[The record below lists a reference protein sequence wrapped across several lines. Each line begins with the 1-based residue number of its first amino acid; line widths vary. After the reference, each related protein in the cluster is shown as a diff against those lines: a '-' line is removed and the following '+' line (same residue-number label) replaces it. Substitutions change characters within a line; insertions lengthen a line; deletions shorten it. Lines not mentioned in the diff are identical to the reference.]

1 MLLPRFS
8 ITGIDRAIVVKA
20 ELKLLPS
27 PWKPHAAK
35 LRHGFGRRGQE
46 QQKGKFHP
54 VEEGKKHFM
63 GEKCIIAMKKASSI
77 IKRIG
82 LPM

>member
-54 VEEGKKHFM
+54 VEEGKNTLWGKNV
-63 GEKCIIAMKKASSI
+63 S
-77 IKRIG
+77 
-82 LPM
+82 LP

>member
-54 VEEGKKHFM
+54 VEEGKKTFY
-63 GEKCIIAMKKASSI
+63 GGKNVS
-77 IKRIG
+77 
-82 LPM
+82 LP